1 MATDEFGKLFKR
13 AWGDKDFT
21 ALTVEQQSLYHKLIS
36 QPDISLAGVLTLAPV
51 RWARQTAGQTVE
63 TIEDT
68 LDQLEAARFVVVD
81 KSTQEVLVRSY
92 IRRDL
97 GWRSPRTM
105 KGIAGAVERILSSRL
120 RVAVAREL
128 DRIDTSGLSE
138 QVSEKTNRSTRQVVE
153 ETIASLIAD
162 TPSDTPSDTPCDT
175 PSHGVSD
182 TPSDTP
188 CDRGSLTRADNGKSK
203 RNGNSNGNSNPSL
216 RSGGAGGGLSAEL
229 ATVSDSTAVAKAPAN
244 AKTKRGT
251 RLPDGWFPDRTDAA
265 LKLENTHDRQ
275 WLARELDRFPD
286 YWQAK
291 TGRDATKLDWTKT
304 WCNWLRN
311 AEDHQ
316 TRNHTTG
323 PDWNRWAAEARA
335 EDEAE
340 RRQTWTENTPSQ
352 SSAR

>member
-13 AWGDKDFT
+13 AWGDEDFT

-162 TPSDTPSDTPCDT
+162 TPSDTPCDT
-175 PSHGVSD
+175 PSDGVSD

-216 RSGGAGGGLSAEL
+216 RSGCGETL
-229 ATVSDSTAVAKAPAN
+229 APSSPRSRNPQPSLPRRPTRRRSEAPASQT
-244 AKTKRGT
+244 AGSPTAPT
-251 RLPDGWFPDRTDAA
+251 PPSS
-265 LKLENTHDRQ
+265 LK
-275 WLARELDRFPD
+275 P
-286 YWQAK
+286 
-291 TGRDATKLDWTKT
+291 
-304 WCNWLRN
+304 
-311 AEDHQ
+311 
-316 TRNHTTG
+316 HTT
-323 PDWNRWAAEARA
+323 
-335 EDEAE
+335 
-340 RRQTWTENTPSQ
+340 TPG
-352 SSAR
+352 

>member
-1 MATDEFGKLFKR
+1 MTTDEFGKLFKR
-13 AWGDKDFT
+13 AWGDEDYT
-21 ALTVEQQSLYHKLIS
+21 ALNAEQQCLYQKLIS

-63 TIEDT
+63 TIEAT
-68 LDQLEAARFVVVD
+68 LDQLETARFVVVD
-81 KSTQEVLVRSY
+81 KSTQEVLVRAY

-105 KGIAGAVERILSSRL
+105 KGIAGAVERVLSTRL

-153 ETIASLIAD
+153 ETIAQLIAD
-162 TPSDTPSDTPCDT
+162 TPSDTPSD
-175 PSHGVSD
+175 GVSD

-275 WLARELDRFPD
+275 WLARELDRFRD